1 MNLLPVARRELL
13 LAARRDRT
21 YYGRMLAAAGALL
34 VFLFFRPWARLA
46 GLSGGRETFL
56 ALTSLANWLC
66 LAVGLQL
73 TADAISRERREGTL
87 GLLFLSHLSGWDV
100 VLGKLAACATQALY
114 GLLATMPVLALS
126 LLAGGV
132 TAGEFWW
139 AVLVLVNTLFFGA
152 CLGLAISAVATDPR
166 ATRNA
171 GTGALLLCWLGLPAL
186 THALP
191 VLGVS
196 AAWAAWLPRLSPLT
210 ALGSGLM
217 GSAGPNTGAVAALG
231 ISHLEAWVFL
241 TVAAGLIARAWHER
255 PASRTRRRWQDWWR
269 RVQLGSPEVRAARR
283 RRLLEEGAF
292 YWLFAR
298 QRWKPVWAPL
308 ALVLVLTAL
317 AAAGWLEGE
326 VMPPLGVAV
335 ILGFAWHV
343 LLKFWIAGE
352 AASVLVRHRQEGT
365 FELLLSTPLT
375 VQDILAGQFRA
386 LRRQFGPTVLATA
399 LFTVA
404 YPLLWAGL
412 DPEWDRETAEM
423 AVPLALLAAV
433 GLVGDAYTLASL
445 ASWRALA
452 ARRPQHAAGSA
463 VFRVLLLPWLVL
475 SFFALAGFAGG
486 FAVAVMLWV
495 LVGFVSDSLWI
506 VYSRDR
512 LLSDFRAA
520 AVGQLKEASPPAGL
534 PDEIKNPAAVE

>member
-21 YYGRMLAAAGALL
+21 YYGRMLTAAVALL

-46 GLSGGRETFL
+46 GFSGGRETFL
-56 ALTSLANWLC
+56 VLTSLANWLC
-66 LAVGLQL
+66 LAVGLHL

-100 VLGKLAACATQALY
+100 VLGKLAACGTQAFY
-114 GLLATMPVLALS
+114 ALLAAMPVLALPF
-126 LLAGGV
+126 LAGGV
-132 TAGEFWW
+132 NPGEFWW
-139 AVLVLVNTLFFGA
+139 AMLVLVNTLFFGA
-152 CLGLAISAVATDPR
+152 SLGLVISAVAADPR

-171 GTGALLLCWLGLPAL
+171 STGALLLCWLGLPAL
-186 THALP
+186 ANALP
-191 VLGVS
+191 VLGGSTVV
-196 AAWAAWLPRLSPLT
+196 AAWLPRLSPLT
-210 ALGSGLM
+210 ALGLSPM
-217 GSAGPNTGAVAALG
+217 GSGGLSPGAVAALG
-231 ISHLEAWVFL
+231 ISHLEAWMFL
-241 TVAAGLIARAWHER
+241 AGAAWLTARVWHER
-255 PASRTRRRWQDWWR
+255 PTGRTRRRWQDWGR
-269 RVQLGSPEVRAARR
+269 RFQLGSPEVRAARR

-298 QRWKPVWAPL
+298 QRWKPVWPPVGL
-308 ALVLVLTAL
+308 GLVLIAL
-317 AAAGWLEGE
+317 AVVWWLEGQAK
-326 VMPPLGVAV
+326 PPLGVAI

-352 AASVLVRHRQEGT
+352 AASVLAQHRQEGT

-375 VQDILAGQFRA
+375 VRDILAGQFRA

-399 LFTVA
+399 LLTAA
-404 YPLLWAGL
+404 YPLLWAAL
-412 DPEWDRETAEM
+412 DPEWDRETADV

-433 GLVGDAYTLASL
+433 GLMGDAYTLAWL

-452 ARRPQHAAGSA
+452 ARRHQHAAGSA

-475 SFFALAGFAGG
+475 SVIALGGMGGG
-486 FAVAVMLWV
+486 FAAVVMLWV
-495 LVGFVSDSLWI
+495 IVGFVSDSLWI

-520 AVGQLKEASPPAGL
+520 AVGQLKEASSPAGL
-534 PDEIKNPAAVE
+534 RDEIKNPAAVE

>member
-21 YYGRMLAAAGALL
+21 YYGRMLAAAVALMVL
-34 VFLFFRPWARLA
+34 LFFRPWARLA
-46 GLSGGRETFL
+46 GLSGGRETFWM
-56 ALTSLANWLC
+56 LTSLANWLC

-100 VLGKLAACATQALY
+100 VLGKLAACAAQAFY

-139 AVLVLVNTLFFGA
+139 TVLVLVNTLFFGA
-152 CLGLAISAVATDPR
+152 CLGLAISAAAADPR
-166 ATRNA
+166 PARNA
-171 GTGALLLCWLGLPAL
+171 SIGALLLCWLGLPAL
-186 THALP
+186 ANALP
-191 VLGVS
+191 VLGGP
-196 AAWAAWLPRLSPLT
+196 AAVAAWLPRLSPLT
-210 ALGSGLM
+210 ALGLSPM
-217 GSAGPNTGAVAALG
+217 GSGSLNTGAVVALG
-231 ISHLEAWVFL
+231 ISHIEAWMFL
-241 TVAAGLIARAWHER
+241 AVAAVLTAHVWHER

-269 RVQLGSPEVRAARR
+269 RFQLGSPEVRAARR
-283 RRLLEEGAF
+283 RRLLEHGAF

-298 QRWKPVWAPL
+298 QRWKPVWPPM
-308 ALVLVLTAL
+308 ALGLVLTAL
-317 AAAGWLEGE
+317 GAAWWLEGE
-326 VMPPLGVAV
+326 VMPPWGVAM

-375 VQDILAGQFRA
+375 VRDILAGQFRA

-399 LFTVA
+399 LLTA
-404 YPLLWAGL
+404 MYPLIWAAL
-412 DPEWDRETAEM
+412 DPEWDRETAEV
-423 AVPLALLAAV
+423 AVPLALLVAV
-433 GLVGDAYTLASL
+433 GLVGDAYALAWL

-452 ARRPQHAAGSA
+452 ARRHQHAAGSA

-475 SFFALAGFAGG
+475 SVLALGSMGGG
-486 FAVAVMLWV
+486 FAMVVMLWV
-495 LVGFVSDSLWI
+495 IVGFVSDSLWI

-520 AVGQLKEASPPAGL
+520 AVGEPKETSPPAGL
-534 PDEIKNPAAVE
+534 LGEMKNPAVVE